1 MDLRCL
7 NCKSRFP
14 IKQELGEATLLRCT
28 CERDRKNL
36 KIAIQELH
44 RRGLSVK
51 ALEDEY
57 ISKYRGDRFSIRLK
71 PWD

>member
-1 MDLRCL
+1 MDLRCQR
-7 NCKSRFP
+7 CKSEFP
-14 IKQELGEATLLRCT
+14 LKQELGESTWIRCT

-51 ALEDEY
+51 PLEDEY
-57 ISKYRGDRFSIRLK
+57 ISKYRGDRFACWLK
-71 PWD
+71 TDE